1 MNKASKR
8 EFLLVIFDEQVS
20 TLLLFR
26 VLQRECEGYD
36 VRPHR
41 FLPHDMT
48 KGEKDIDL
56 HISSV

>member
-1 MNKASKR
+1 M
-8 EFLLVIFDEQVS
+8 IFDEQVS

-41 FLPHDMT
+41 LLPHDMT